1 VANALDT
8 RPTCSYYVLM
18 VDQGPRALRLLD
30 LEPHDTI
37 VVRCQCGRIVEFL
50 PGFLPLHHQ
59 IPSTT
64 LVYDLQ
70 YRFKC
75 RRCGRRSGFKISLR
89 DERDRSHVVKGKIER
104 VIVGGSDA

>member
-1 VANALDT
+1 MGAGL
-8 RPTCSYYVLM
+8 
-18 VDQGPRALRLLD
+18 GRALATEQDPSTLRLID

-37 VVRCQCGRIVEFL
+37 VVRCECGRIVEFL
-50 PGFLPLHHQ
+50 PGRLPRQHQ
-59 IPSTT
+59 ISSAT

-89 DERDRSHVVKGKIER
+89 DEQDRGHSVKSKIER
-104 VIVGGSDA
+104 VIVGRSDT